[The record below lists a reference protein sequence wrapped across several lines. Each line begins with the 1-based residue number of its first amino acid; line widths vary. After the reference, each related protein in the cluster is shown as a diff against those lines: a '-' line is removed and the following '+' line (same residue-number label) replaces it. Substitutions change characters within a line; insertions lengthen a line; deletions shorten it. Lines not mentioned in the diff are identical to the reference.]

1 MSNHRLDT
9 PEPRTHRFMAIRVM
23 SSREK
28 SRLALLT
35 SEQVLFNF
43 TIVAVFVHLPFP
55 LITATGRALMLA

>member
-1 MSNHRLDT
+1 
-9 PEPRTHRFMAIRVM
+9 MAIRVM

-55 LITATGRALMLA
+55 LITASGRPLMLA